1 MSVSLPCDFSLS
13 KRLGFRLNAMRQ
25 PLGLRLVKFFAA
37 AVISLL
43 VATLSESWFSEK
55 QQRERDTGQLHSL
68 ASHLNERTFDRI
80 VDDLNGLAPM
90 PFIQDTAKGVL
101 PPDNSEALAAIHTVR
116 AALKSDLV
124 YLLNRAG
131 IVVASTRYDGG
142 KSITGNNYAFR
153 PYFSRALQE
162 ARPVF
167 YPALGA
173 ATRKRGLY
181 FSVPVVD
188 IRDASVTGVAVVKSP
203 LDGFDERLRQQPNP
217 TLLVSGEG
225 VVFAGS
231 RPQWLLRTVYPL
243 AESERQALQRTR
255 QFGSE

>member
-1 MSVSLPCDFSLS
+1 M
-13 KRLGFRLNAMRQ
+13 
-25 PLGLRLVKFFAA
+25 
-37 AVISLL
+37 
-43 VATLSESWFSEK
+43 
-55 QQRERDTGQLHSL
+55 
-68 ASHLNERTFDRI
+68 
-80 VDDLNGLAPM
+80 
-90 PFIQDTAKGVL
+90 
-101 PPDNSEALAAIHTVR
+101 
-116 AALKSDLV
+116 V

-203 LDGFDERLRQQPNP
+203 LDGFDERLRQQ
-217 TLLVSGEG
+217 
-225 VVFAGS
+225 AI
-231 RPQWLLRTVYPL
+231 RPCWYRARVWCLPAAARGCCRTVYPL
-243 AESERQALQRTR
+243 AESERRALQRTR
-255 QFGSE
+255 QFGSEPFASAGLDLSKSSVVLDGQARTTISEAVLDGTGDIALSAHPPFDPAMFASIAILSLMFLTGLGAIHHFTGD